1 MLSTVY
7 ATCLLASAALAS
19 PVALAPRYYINNNDY
34 ARTTDVGHQDGT
46 SISPAGGIRYVND
59 HSNDASRANSNTA
72 WGPDGYPFYPTMDPI
87 NNPGFIPGTHNA
99 LLPGSFPD
107 GYQRYPTM
115 DPINNPGF
123 IPGTHNALLPG
134 SFPDGLTRLNGIP
147 STRPLIGDP
156 SQILGAT
163 QPGLGSAVFKN

>member
-72 WGPDGYPFYPTMDPI
+72 WGPDGYPI
-87 NNPGFIPGTHNA
+87 
-99 LLPGSFPD
+99 
-107 GYQRYPTM
+107 YPTM

-163 QPGLGSAVFKN
+163 QPGLGSAVFKK